1 MTLTNNQMRTIYDWN
16 FNRDISLFSNWSQS
30 KAIELAMFCKKQSN
44 VFTDDNQYWGFTV
57 GNGRPAKMNRNVL
70 LTLSSE
76 LIDYKSD
83 VLI

>member
-1 MTLTNNQMRTIYDWN
+1 MTLTNTQMKTIYDWN

-30 KAIELAMFCKKQSN
+30 KAIELAMFCEKQSN
-44 VFTDDNQYWGFTV
+44 VFTDDSQYWGVTT

-83 VLI
+83 VL